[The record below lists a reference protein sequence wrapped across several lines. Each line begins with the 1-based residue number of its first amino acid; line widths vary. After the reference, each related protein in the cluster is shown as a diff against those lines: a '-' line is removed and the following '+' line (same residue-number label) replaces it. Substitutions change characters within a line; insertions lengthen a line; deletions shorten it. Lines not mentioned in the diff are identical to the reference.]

1 MPSPSSAGTR
11 LRRFIALLGALV
23 LLPLAVVLAAAPA
36 QADSVTLTGA
46 VEDAVGDPLAGV
58 TVTIYEAPGDT
69 VPAGVDDT
77 GLDGSYSLPFLE
89 PGTYHL
95 VFTKDGYRES
105 WYGDGAT
112 RETITIDADGQASN
126 DDGALEGNVVPTQ
139 QLTSPATHAVTGT
152 VTTGGAP
159 IDGVTVT
166 AYLNGDDEE
175 PGVST
180 TSAIGTGGYTLAL
193 ETGSYQIRY
202 SHPSYLGTWYGA
214 GNAASDTATD
224 VIVRTDG
231 SVVVGGATTGCGS
244 STLCGVA
251 VVAATGTEEHAVAG
265 TVVDANSAP
274 IAGLTVKV
282 LQAGTSTLVDQGTTT
297 ADGRYS
303 IDVVAGSYNVEF
315 SGAGWETAL
324 YRAGDGNDVA
334 TVVVATNGN
343 LSTTPAE
350 TLSHNELRQTT
361 IVSTP
366 TSYSGTV
373 VASGSHAS
381 LAGIQVA
388 AYPDG
393 DTDEAPVT
401 ATTDPE
407 GDYSLSLRI
416 GTYEIR
422 FTDPGATY
430 IQTWLG
436 GSTHAAVKLAQGT
449 PRVLTINGTP
459 QTALGTAEMSEPEPD
474 QTYAVSGRVVDAT
487 GAGISGVD
495 VTAAAGSTGT
505 TEHTTTIGD
514 GSYTVQLE
522 PGTYTVGGHDPTAH
536 FVDGTLRNDD
546 DTANAVVLVGVTG
559 VITVD
564 SAASNGTLDDLVL
577 VGTPTNS
584 INGKVRNSSSA
595 ALSGIDVTAF
605 DFGDETTPRS
615 TAVSNGSGAWTLAGL
630 RIGTY
635 GVRFKDNVADATTYS
650 TTWLPS
656 GGTAKEVVIAQGG
669 RIYVDGVERSNPLAD
684 VVMPTA
690 TADTTYAV
698 TGEVDDVVGEPL
710 DKIHVDASVVGSGA
724 ADGAVTGPNG
734 LFTLDLKPG
743 SYNVAYSGTKA
754 GGAADNYLPATYRN
768 DGDEI
773 AVILV
778 ALDGTVTVQGNAEP
792 NVPGRALDS
801 VTLVGP
807 ATHTLSG
814 TVVGAP
820 GGTALAGIT
829 VDAIVDGESVPA
841 VGATT
846 TTNASGGFTLSLP
859 VNNYK
864 VRFTDNVSDGKN
876 YRVTWFGGGPTA
888 LVTVGTGGVVKYNNG
903 TVAGLGT
910 VTMPEVAANTRFDL
924 AGTVYEPVEFEPLDG
939 VTVTAV
945 PVSGTAGGNGGTDV
959 TGADTPATG
968 VPLGTAGV
976 YRIPV
981 LPGKYQLR
989 FSKPGFATAYLMND
1003 EGDVSVPA
1011 TLTVGPTGTINAPG
1025 LELTNGVVDDFS
1037 MLFTA
1042 ATFKTAPKLSG
1053 KAAVAQTVTTSFGAL
1068 QGAGID
1074 NDYVTIEWF
1083 LDGKSADDWSTG
1095 SFYQKFEVPASAAGK
1110 RLSYR
1115 VSIDDPDSQR
1125 ATSVFTS
1132 KAVVVKKAATKL
1144 KGAFKKGKLT
1154 VALTLVK
1161 PTVPKKSL
1169 PQLTGKILVKDGKK
1183 TVATIKLK
1191 AKSKGKGVVK
1201 LTKLKAGKHK
1211 LTLVY
1216 AGAKGVN
1223 AAKATMKVKI

>member
-1 MPSPSSAGTR
+1 MPSSSSAGTR
-11 LRRFIALLGALV
+11 LRRLIALLGALV
-23 LLPLAVVLAAAPA
+23 LLPLAIVLAAAPA

-46 VEDAVGDPLAGV
+46 VDDAVGDPLADV

-69 VPAGVDDT
+69 VQAGVDET

-105 WYGDGAT
+105 WYGDGT
-112 RETITIDADGQASN
+112 SRETITIDGDGHASN
-126 DDGALEGNVVPTQ
+126 DDGDLEDNVVPTQ

-202 SHPSYLGTWYGA
+202 SHPTHLGTWYGA
-214 GNAASDTATD
+214 GNAASDTPTD

-231 SVVVGGATTGCGS
+231 SVVVAGSATGCGS

-251 VVAATGTEEHAVAG
+251 VVAAIGTEEHAVAG
-265 TVVDANSAP
+265 TVVDANGAP
-274 IAGLTVKV
+274 VAGLSVKV
-282 LQAGTSTLVDQGTTT
+282 LKASDSSLVDQGTTT

-303 IDVVAGSYNVEF
+303 IDVVAGSYQVEF
-315 SGAGWETAL
+315 SGAGWETDS
-324 YRAGDGNDVA
+324 YRAGDNNDVA
-334 TVVVATNGN
+334 VVTVATNGN

-350 TLSHNELRQTT
+350 PLSHNELRQTAV
-361 IVSTP
+361 VSTP

-373 VASGSHAS
+373 VASGSHTS

-401 ATTDPE
+401 ATTD
-407 GDYSLSLRI
+407 GSGGYSLSLRI

-422 FTDPGATY
+422 FTDPGLTY

-449 PRVLTINGTP
+449 PRVLTINGTT
-459 QTALGTAEMSEPEPD
+459 QTALGAAEMSEPEPD
-474 QTYAVSGRVVDAT
+474 QTYAVGGRVVDAT

-495 VTAAAGSTGT
+495 VTAAAGGTGT
-505 TEHTTTIGD
+505 TEHQTTVGD
-514 GSYTVQLE
+514 GSYTIQLE
-522 PGTYTVGGHDPTAH
+522 PGTYTVGGHDPAAH

-546 DTANAVVLVGVTG
+546 DTANAVVLIGDTG

-564 SAASNGTLDDLVL
+564 AAASNGTLDDLVL

-584 INGKVRNSSSA
+584 INGTVRNSSLT

-605 DFGDETTPRS
+605 EFGDETTPRA
-615 TAVSNGSGAWTLAGL
+615 TAVSTGAGWTLAGL

-669 RIYVDGVERSNPLAD
+669 RIYVDGVERANPLAA

-724 ADGAVTGPNG
+724 ADGAVTGTNG

-743 SYNVAYSGTKA
+743 SYHVAYTGTKA
-754 GGAADNYLPATYRN
+754 GGAADNYTPTTYRN
-768 DGDEI
+768 DNDDT
-773 AVILV
+773 AVIVV

-792 NVPGRALDS
+792 GVASRVLDS
-801 VTLVGP
+801 VNLVGP
-807 ATHTLSG
+807 AKHNLSG
-814 TVVGAP
+814 TVVGSP

-829 VDAIVDGESVPA
+829 VDAIVDGESLPA
-841 VGATT
+841 AGATT
-846 TTNASGGFTLSLP
+846 TTNGSGGFTLNLP

-864 VRFTDNVSDGKN
+864 IRFTDNVGDGKN
-876 YRVTWFGGGPTA
+876 FQVTWYGGGPTA
-888 LVTVGTGGVVKYNNG
+888 LVTVGTGGKLTFNNA
-903 TVAGLGT
+903 TVSGLGT

-924 AGTVYEPVEFEPLDG
+924 AGTVYEPVNFDPLDG

-945 PVSGTAGGNGGTDV
+945 PASGTAGGNGGADV
-959 TGADTPATG
+959 SGADTPATG

-981 LPGKYQLR
+981 LPGKYQLK
-989 FSKPGFATAYLMND
+989 FEKAGYETAYLTNND
-1003 EGDVSVPA
+1003 GDVPVPA
-1011 TLTVGPTGTINAPG
+1011 TVTVGATGTISAPG
-1025 LELTNGVVDDFS
+1025 LELVDGIIDDVQ
-1037 MLFTA
+1037 LLLPA
-1042 ATFKTAPKLSG
+1042 AAFKTAPKLGG
-1053 KAAVAQTVTTSFGAL
+1053 KPAVAQTVTTTFGAL

-1074 NDYVTIEWF
+1074 SEYVSVEWF
-1083 LDGKSADDWSTG
+1083 LDGKPADDYSLG
-1095 SFYQKFEVPASAAGK
+1095 DSSQKFEVPAVAAGK
-1110 RLSYR
+1110 KLSYR
-1115 VSIDDPDSQR
+1115 VTIDDPDGVR
-1125 ATSVFTS
+1125 AVSVFTS
-1132 KAVVVKKAATKL
+1132 KPVVVQKAATSL

-1154 VALTLVK
+1154 VTLALVK
-1161 PTVPKKSL
+1161 ATVSKKSL
-1169 PQLTGKILVKDGKK
+1169 PPLTGKILVKDGKK

-1191 AKSKGKGVVK
+1191 AKSKGKAVVK
-1201 LTKLKAGKHK
+1201 LSKLKAGKHK

-1216 AGAKGVN
+1216 AGAKGIS
-1223 AAKATMKVKI
+1223 AAKATVKVKI